1 MNTLEALAGS
11 ILCRYIEDED
21 VRQIHA
27 TGKVAQ
33 ISAGQPLFTE
43 GDEGGS
49 LYVILTG
56 TVDIL
61 KASTGGAARKL
72 ATLHPGDLI
81 GEISLVDASPRSA
94 SAVTAS
100 DCTLFE
106 FSRRDLMGII
116 RSHPGI
122 AAKVL
127 WAMLET
133 VSLRLRDM
141 NDLTLRWNLN
151 GGRDLPSKADL

>member
-21 VRQIHA
+21 VELIHS

-33 ISAGQPLFTE
+33 VPSGQALFAE

-56 TVDIL
+56 SIDIRR
-61 KASTGGAARKL
+61 ASNGGDDRKL
-72 ATLHPGDLI
+72 ATLHPGDLM

-94 SAVTAS
+94 GAMTTS

-106 FSRRDLMGII
+106 FSRRDLMGIL
-116 RSHPGI
+116 RSHPQI

-127 WAMLET
+127 WAILET

-141 NDLTLRWNLN
+141 NDLTLRWNLH